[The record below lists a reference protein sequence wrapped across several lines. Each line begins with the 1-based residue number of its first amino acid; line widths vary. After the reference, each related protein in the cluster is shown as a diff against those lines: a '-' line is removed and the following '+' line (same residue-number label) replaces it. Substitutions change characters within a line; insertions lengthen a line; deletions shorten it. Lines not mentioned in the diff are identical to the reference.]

1 MKNKIIIFIVLFM
14 STFFS
19 CFSHSDP
26 FWDIVEIKSELK
38 IEKNKIFFKDTL
50 SLPLND
56 RWKTNEEIIEIT
68 KDYYNKNYFINHKN
82 KNCDLEIT
90 KVSNNWKHTFTE
102 WLFLCE
108 KEILWYEELYIKN
121 SLFIDY
127 PYKSWN
133 IFLKINQ
140 WDNIKNIIF
149 TDTDKE
155 FIWTKSIF
163 LKKNVEKKEISIN
176 DYKKE
181 LKSEEKNNYLIVINK
196 FIKLWIEHIL
206 DGIDHILF
214 IIVLVLTTFNF
225 RNIVFLIT
233 GFTISH
239 SITII
244 LAWMW
249 LISLTWKIVEPIIA
263 LSIIFMAISNLIYFS
278 SKKEKE
284 KNKLNKRIL
293 ITFIFWLFHW
303 LGFAWA
309 LSENTIIPEDYIIT
323 SLVSFNVWVEL
334 WQLVIILAVFPI
346 LLLLKKYYEKFW
358 KRVLQLI
365 SLIIA
370 IISIYWF
377 FERVI

>member
-90 KVSNNWKHTFTE
+90 KVSNNWEHTFTE

-127 PYKSWN
+127 PYRSWN

-155 FIWTKSIF
+155 FIWTESIF
-163 LKKNVEKKEISIN
+163 LKKNVEKKEISID

-181 LKSEEKNNYLIVINK
+181 LKSEEENNYLVVINK
-196 FIKLWIEHIL
+196 FIKLWIDHIL

-214 IIVLVLTTFNF
+214 IIVLVLTTFKF

-263 LSIIFMAISNLIYFS
+263 GSIIVTTVTAIYMNYKKNTDKNMNIYPHSF
-278 SKKEKE
+278 
-284 KNKLNKRIL
+284 I
-293 ITFIFWLFHW
+293 IFIFGLFHG
-303 LGFAWA
+303 LGFAGAFSA
-309 LSENTIIPEDYIIT
+309 LNIESSNYLLPLIFMNIG
-323 SLVSFNVWVEL
+323 VEL
-334 WQLVIILAVFPI
+334 GQLFILMLAFPI
-346 LLLLKKYYEKFW
+346 IWILRNQKYGYILLHIFSFVTIGFAVLWLL
-358 KRVLQLI
+358 
-365 SLIIA
+365 
-370 IISIYWF
+370 
-377 FERVI
+377 ERV